1 MEDYPTHP
9 KIILTVRG
17 LGYKVSDQSEKVTD

>member
-1 MEDYPTHP
+1 MAKILLVEDDPTNP

-17 LGYKVSDQSEKVTD
+17 LGYKVEV